1 MFGESRTGASL
12 VAAFRV
18 DCRNIKHAA
27 KRKTHFDRM
36 GTLNKGQ
43 QDIMCYRTAQN
54 QHRNFNVAFGTQTN
68 GNEEPGF

>member
-1 MFGESRTGASL
+1 MCRESRTGATL

-18 DCRNIKHAA
+18 DCRNIKHGP
-27 KRKTHFDRM
+27 KRKMHFDRM
-36 GTLNKGQ
+36 GTLNKGHR
-43 QDIMCYRTAQN
+43 IMCYRTEQN